1 VLFPGL
7 PLVLSRG
14 EALIEAGETDTN
26 LVILFYNFFYYWK
39 PENCNYRNYGNTGH
53 LKKKFKP
60 PLGIIVTCCIS
71 SSVLYV
77 YLFVLQC

>member
-39 PENCNYRNYGNTGH
+39 PENCNYRNKG
-53 LKKKFKP
+53 
-60 PLGIIVTCCIS
+60 LGAQDACAA
-71 SSVLYV
+71 
-77 YLFVLQC
+77 